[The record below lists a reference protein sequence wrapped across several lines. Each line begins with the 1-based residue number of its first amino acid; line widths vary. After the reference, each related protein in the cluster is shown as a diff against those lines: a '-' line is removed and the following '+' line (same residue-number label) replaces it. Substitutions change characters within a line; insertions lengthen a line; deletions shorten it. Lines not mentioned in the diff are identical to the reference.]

1 MEITL
6 SQRIEQTRSACEQAL
21 SDSPLSA
28 AESLL
33 NSRGITEQARFDILL
48 GVAKTHKATPELLA
62 LRDLA
67 LSQGGLAEATPVL
80 QRALLLRAALRSLHR
95 IPRLPVE
102 SSVKHL
108 FCKEY
113 MFFANTPEKAFAKF
127 DYTCHPFRTMVSLA
141 LLMRFPA
148 GQQQWEIS
156 GFPRRWLLRL
166 SPSQMSRTLYFLS
179 RKAKGFY
186 PYFMPHMA
194 IASVTVPFL
203 SEREY
208 LKSFYRM
215 AASLEDQPAIRGI
228 MAFSWLHSAETHRIS
243 PHLAFLNQPY
253 LESGGLYADLGPAPD
268 DSGFLAGDKNRS
280 DLYQSGQ
287 YRPTLALVACTR
299 AQALAWK
306 REHAP
311 PEREVR
317 VT

>member
-108 FCKEY
+108 FCK
-113 MFFANTPEKAFAKF
+113 
-127 DYTCHPFRTMVSLA
+127 
-141 LLMRFPA
+141 
-148 GQQQWEIS
+148 
-156 GFPRRWLLRL
+156 
-166 SPSQMSRTLYFLS
+166 
-179 RKAKGFY
+179 
-186 PYFMPHMA
+186 
-194 IASVTVPFL
+194 
-203 SEREY
+203 
-208 LKSFYRM
+208 
-215 AASLEDQPAIRGI
+215 
-228 MAFSWLHSAETHRIS
+228 
-243 PHLAFLNQPY
+243 
-253 LESGGLYADLGPAPD
+253 
-268 DSGFLAGDKNRS
+268 
-280 DLYQSGQ
+280 
-287 YRPTLALVACTR
+287 
-299 AQALAWK
+299 
-306 REHAP
+306 
-311 PEREVR
+311 
-317 VT
+317 